1 MKKITFLLMMLSMIA
16 MNAQTFSISGKVT
29 DEQQNPMP
37 GASVLV
43 KGTYIGASTNSNG
56 EFKITNLKQGDY
68 EIVVSFLSYEEMS
81 KKISLTKDTKLDF
94 SLKQTAIMSEEAIV
108 SAIKA
113 NDFTPVAQTNLD
125 KKDIDKQNTNAD
137 IPFMLSLTP
146 SVVATSETG
155 TGNGYTAMRI
165 RGTDMSRIN
174 VTINGIPLND
184 AESQG
189 VYWVNMPDFSSS
201 VNAIQIQRGV
211 GTSTNGAASFGAS
224 INFQTITIEPKPYA
238 NLGFSAGSFNTYKES
253 VSAGTGL
260 IKDKFTFD
268 VRYSKLNADAYIQRG
283 FSDHQSIYLS
293 SSYYDEKNLLKAVV
307 MLGKQQTGITWWG
320 VPDYMIDSIR
330 NFNPAGKYY
339 DKNGNENFYD
349 GQTDNYWQNHYQL
362 LYTREISKK
371 LSLNAN
377 LHATT
382 GKGYYEQYIPKINDF
397 WEENLFS
404 NYGLQPIISG
414 NDTVNSTDMIRQKW
428 LDNVFYGFTSSLN
441 YHYNKINASLG
452 IAANKYDGD
461 HFGYIKWMKENAGVE
476 HDYEWYNNTGTKT
489 DFNTFLKVQY
499 SLTEKLSFY
508 GDVQYRQISYKMEGP
523 DDDLVRLDQTNNYNF
538 VNPKFGINYVL
549 NNNHKFYATMG
560 IANREPNRSD
570 LKEATKGG
578 GTEVPTYET
587 LYDYEAG
594 YQFTKSKYAIGLNL
608 YYMDYKNQLVNTG
621 QLNSVGY
628 PIMTNVD
635 ISYRTGVELMFGWK
649 PIKNLEWT
657 GNLTLSKNIIKNHV
671 DYAKNHVDTAGNEYY
686 KGVEMGDVNI
696 SYSPNIISAS
706 TISYKFAKYF
716 TFNFISKYVGK
727 QYIDNTMSEDR
738 KLDAYFVNNVRLD
751 FNKNFEKA
759 PNLSIQFLVNNVF
772 DVDYISNA
780 YGGKWYETDGVNEI
794 EKSWVAYFPQ
804 AGINFMFKLA
814 LSF

>member
-1 MKKITFLLMMLSMIA
+1 MKKINFLLMMLLAIFV
-16 MNAQTFSISGKVT
+16 NAQTLEISGKIT
-29 DEQQNPMP
+29 DEKGETLV
-37 GASVLV
+37 GASVQI
-43 KGTYIGASTNSNG
+43 KNTYIGAATNTNG
-56 EFKITNLKQGDY
+56 EYKITNLKPGTY
-68 EIVVSFLSYEEMS
+68 TLLVSSLGYKEVQ
-81 KKISLTKDTKLDF
+81 KKISLNKDIKLDVVM
-94 SLKQTAIMSEEAIV
+94 QQNVIMSDEVVI

-113 NDFTPVAQTNLD
+113 NEFTPVAQTNLN
-125 KKDIDKQNTNAD
+125 KKDIEKQNTNAD

-201 VNAIQIQRGV
+201 VNAVQIQRGV

-238 NLGFSAGSFNTYKES
+238 NLAFSAGSFNTFKES

-268 VRYSKLNADAYIQRG
+268 IRYSKLNSDGYIQRG
-283 FSDHQSIYLS
+283 FSDHESMYLS
-293 SSYYDEKNLLKAVV
+293 ASYYDEKNLLKAVAI
-307 MLGKQQTGITWWG
+307 LGKQQTGITWWG

-330 NFNPAGKYY
+330 NFNPAGEYY
-339 DKNGNENFYD
+339 DAKGKQHFYD

-362 LYTREISKK
+362 LYTRVLSKRW
-371 LSLNAN
+371 SLNTN

-382 GKGYYEQYIPKINDF
+382 GKGYYQQYKTSDDF
-397 WEENLFS
+397 VD
-404 NYGLQPIISG
+404 YGLKPIVSG
-414 NDTVNSTDMIRQKW
+414 NDTINTTDLIRQKW

-461 HFGYIKWMKENAGVE
+461 HFGRIKWMQKNNTTAQNF
-476 HDYEWYNNTGTKT
+476 EWYRNYGNKT

-499 SLTEKLSFY
+499 GLTEKLSIY
-508 GDVQYRQISYKMEGP
+508 TDVQYRQIAYKMEGP
-523 DDDLVRLDQTNNYNF
+523 DDDLVKLDQTNNYNF
-538 VNPKFGINYVL
+538 VNPKAGVNYVL

-578 GTEVPTYET
+578 GTEIPTYET
-587 LYDYEAG
+587 LYDYETG
-594 YQFTKSKYAIGLNL
+594 YQLTQSKYAFALNL

-621 QLNSVGY
+621 KLNSVGY
-628 PIMTNVD
+628 PIMTNVKA
-635 ISYRTGVELMFGWK
+635 SYRTGIEMMFGVK

-657 GNLTLSKNIIKNHV
+657 ANLTLSKNIIKDYV
-671 DYAKNHVDTAGNEYY
+671 DYDYHCDTAWNYTYEARSL
-686 KGVEMGDVNI
+686 GDVNI
-696 SYSPNIISAS
+696 SYSPNIIGAS
-706 TISYKFAKYF
+706 TISYTFAKYF
-716 TFNFISKYVGK
+716 TVNLISKYVGE
-727 QYIDNTMSEDR
+727 QYFDNTMSEDR
-738 KLDAYFVNNVRLD
+738 KLDAYFVNNLRLD
-751 FNKNFEKA
+751 FNKVFKKV
-759 PNLSIQFLVNNVF
+759 PNLSVQFLVNNIF
-772 DVDYISNA
+772 DLDYISNA
-780 YGGKWYETDGVNEI
+780 YGGKWYETDGQKEI
-794 EKSWVAYFPQ
+794 EKSWIYYFPQ
-804 AGINFMFKLA
+804 AGRNYMIKIALNF
-814 LSF
+814 

>member
-1 MKKITFLLMMLSMIA
+1 MKRF
-16 MNAQTFSISGKVT
+16 FSISVMLMLIFQLSAQKFTIRGIVT
-29 DEQQNPMP
+29 DQAGETLV
-37 GASVLV
+37 GASVQINGSFL
-43 KGTYIGASTNSNG
+43 GTATNKEGKFELSNL
-56 EFKITNLKQGDY
+56 EQGDY
-68 EIVVSFLSYEEMS
+68 ELVVSFLGYEEQTQQL
-81 KKISLTKDTKLDF
+81 SLTKDLQVDFKLE
-94 SLKQTAIMSEEAIV
+94 TNAIMSDEVVV

-113 NDFTPVAQTNLD
+113 NEFTPVAQTNLN
-125 KKDIDKQNTNAD
+125 KKEIEKQNTNAD

-224 INFQTITIEPKPYA
+224 VNFQTITIEPKPYA
-238 NLGFSAGSFNTYKES
+238 NLGFSAGSFNTFKEN

-268 VRYSKLNADAYIQRG
+268 VRYSKLNSDGYIQRG
-283 FSDHQSIYLS
+283 FSDHESMYLS
-293 SSYYDEKNLLKAVV
+293 GAYYDEKNLLKAVV
-307 MLGKQQTGITWWG
+307 MIGKQQTGITWWG
-320 VPDYMIDSIR
+320 VPDYMVDSVR
-330 NFNPAGKYY
+330 NFNPAGEYY
-339 DKNGNENFYD
+339 DAKGNQKFFD

-362 LYTREISKK
+362 LYTREISKRF
-371 LSLNAN
+371 SFNAN

-382 GKGYYEQYIPKINDF
+382 GKGYYQQYKAGDDF
-397 WEENLFS
+397 AD
-404 NYGLQPIISG
+404 YGLEPIVSG
-414 NDTVNSTDMIRQKW
+414 NDTINSSDIIRQKW

-441 YHYNKINASLG
+441 YHHNKINASLG
-452 IAANKYDGD
+452 IASNKYDGD
-461 HFGYIKWMKENAGVE
+461 HFGRIKWMQNNAGTAQ
-476 HDYEWYNNTGTKT
+476 DFEWYRNVGTKT

-499 SLTEKLSFY
+499 SLTEKLSAY
-508 GDVQYRQISYKMEGP
+508 GDVQYRQINYKMEGP
-523 DDDLVRLDQTNNYNF
+523 DDDLVKLDQTNNYNF
-538 VNPKFGINYVL
+538 VNPKAGLNYVL
-549 NNNHKFYATMG
+549 NNHHKFYATMG

-578 GTEVPTYET
+578 GTEIPTYET

-594 YQFTKSKYAIGLNL
+594 YQLTQSKYAIGVNL

-621 QLNSVGY
+621 KLNSVGY

-635 ISYRTGVELMFGWK
+635 ASYRTGIELMFGWK

-657 GNLTLSKNIIKNHV
+657 GNLTLSKNIIKNYV
-671 DYAKNHVDTAGNEYY
+671 DYDYHCDTVWNYTYEGREL
-686 KGVEMGDVNI
+686 GDVNI
-696 SYSPNIISAS
+696 SYSPSTISAS
-706 TISYKFAKYF
+706 TISYAFAKYF
-716 TFNFISKYVGK
+716 TFNLISKYVGE
-727 QYIDNTMSEDR
+727 QYFDNTMSEDR

-751 FNKNFEKA
+751 FNKTFKKI
-759 PNLSIQFLVNNVF
+759 PNLSVQFLVNNIF

-780 YGGKWYETDGVNEI
+780 YGGKWYETDGKQEV
-794 EKSWVAYFPQ
+794 EKSWIYYFPQ
-804 AGINFMFKLA
+804 AGRNFMVKLA
-814 LSF
+814 LNF

>member
-1 MKKITFLLMMLSMIA
+1 MKKIT
-16 MNAQTFSISGKVT
+16 
-29 DEQQNPMP
+29 
-37 GASVLV
+37 
-43 KGTYIGASTNSNG
+43 
-56 EFKITNLKQGDY
+56 
-68 EIVVSFLSYEEMS
+68 
-81 KKISLTKDTKLDF
+81 LTKDINLD
-94 SLKQTAIMSEEAIV
+94 LVLTQNAIISDEVIV

-113 NDFTPVAQTNLD
+113 NDFTPIAQTNLN
-125 KKDIDKQNTNAD
+125 KKEIAKQNTNAD

-238 NLGFSAGSFNTYKES
+238 NLGFSAGSFNTFKES
-253 VSAGTGL
+253 ISAGTGL

-268 VRYSKLNADAYIQRG
+268 IRYSKLNADAYIQRG
-283 FSDHQSIYLS
+283 FSDHESMYLS
-293 SSYYDEKNLLKAVV
+293 SSYYDEKNLLKTVV
-307 MLGKQQTGITWWG
+307 MLGKQKTGITWWG

-330 NFNPAGKYY
+330 NFNPAGEYY
-339 DKNGNENFYD
+339 DTKGNQKFFD

-362 LYTREISKK
+362 LYTRILSKRI
-371 LSLNAN
+371 SLNTN

-382 GKGYYEQYIPKINDF
+382 GKGYYQQYKTTDDF
-397 WEENLFS
+397 AD
-404 NYGLQPIISG
+404 YGLKSIVAGS
-414 NDTVNSTDMIRQKW
+414 DTINTTDLIRQKW

-452 IAANKYDGD
+452 IAANQYDGD
-461 HFGYIKWMKENAGVE
+461 HFGKIKWMQNNAGLSQ
-476 HDYEWYNNTGTKT
+476 DYEWYRNTGLKT

-499 SLTEKLSFY
+499 GLNEKISIY
-508 GDVQYRQISYKMEGP
+508 GDIQYRQISYQMKGP
-523 DDDLVRLDQTNNYNF
+523 DDDLIKLDQTNNYKF
-538 VNPKFGINYVL
+538 VNPKFGINYRM
-549 NNNHKFYATMG
+549 NNSNKFYATMG
-560 IANREPNRSD
+560 IANREPTRTD
-570 LKEATKGG
+570 LKEATKAG
-578 GTEVPTYET
+578 GTEIPTYET

-594 YQFTKSKYAIGLNL
+594 YQHTQSKYAIGVNL

-635 ISYRTGVELMFGWK
+635 LSYRTGIEFMFGLK

-657 GNLTLSKNIIKNHV
+657 GNVTLSKNIIK
-671 DYAKNHVDTAGNEYY
+671 DYIDYDYHTDISWNYTYEARELA
-686 KGVEMGDVNI
+686 DVNI

-706 TISYKFAKYF
+706 TVSYTFAKYF

-738 KLDAYFVNNVRLD
+738 KIDAYFVNNLRLD
-751 FNKNFEKA
+751 FNKTFKKF
-759 PNLSIQFLVNNVF
+759 PRLGIQFLLNNIF
-772 DVDYISNA
+772 NENYISNA
-780 YGGKWYETDGVNEI
+780 YGGKWYETDGVKEI
-794 EKSWVAYFPQ
+794 EKSWVYYYPQ
-804 AGINFMFKLA
+804 AFRNFMIKLS
-814 LSF
+814 LKF